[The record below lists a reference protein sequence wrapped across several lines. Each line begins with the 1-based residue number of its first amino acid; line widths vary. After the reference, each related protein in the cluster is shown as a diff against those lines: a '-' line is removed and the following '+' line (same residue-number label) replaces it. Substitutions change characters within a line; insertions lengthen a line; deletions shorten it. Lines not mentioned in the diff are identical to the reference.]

1 MAHLG
6 AGPVAPDGQLVGQ
19 PQFFLVLGFFGDAVA
34 QAFAQQFFVGLAKG
48 LRHGQVRTQ
57 AGHLVIAQHQP
68 VLFVVDVQPGGH
80 GIDGFAQAALGTFGV
95 VQGLLER
102 TLLVHRVCDVG
113 AQHHHADPPLAG
125 AR

>member
-1 MAHLG
+1 M
-6 AGPVAPDGQLVGQ
+6 VPDGQLVGQ
-19 PQFFLVLGFFGDAVA
+19 PQFFLALGFLGDAVA
-34 QAFAQQFFVGLAKG
+34 QTFAQQFFAGLAQG

-80 GIDGFAQAALGTFGV
+80 GIDGLAQTAFGTFGV

-102 TLLVHRVCDVG
+102 PLLVHRVRNVG
-113 AQHHHADPPLAG
+113 A
-125 AR
+125 